1 MITPENPRAEIEGM
15 VAGGDLH
22 GLLLKAGELH
32 GHFCSY
38 LTLGLKAGCMAVR
51 ELGAKSTGMEEL
63 IAIVETN
70 SCFSDGV
77 QIATG
82 CSFGNNALVFRDV
95 GKTAFTLARRDGE
108 SVRVVLRPDYQERF
122 GSGSPEAS
130 ALFDKLVRR
139 REEPAPGESERMM
152 QLWREISFGHLEIP
166 EEELFKVERRV
177 TQLPSYAPIFAS
189 AACSECGE
197 NVMESRLRIRDGQPI
212 CMDCAGLEQ
221 YVLDGSGMSLRIW
234 R

>member
-1 MITPENPRAEIEGM
+1 MITPENPRAEIEEM

-22 GLLLKAGELH
+22 ALLLKAGELH

-108 SVRVVLRPDYQERF
+108 SVRVVLRPDYHERF
-122 GSGSPEAS
+122 GSGSSEAS
-130 ALFDKLVRR
+130 ALFDKLVQR

-152 QLWREISFGHLEIP
+152 QLWREISFAHLEIP
-166 EEELFKVERRV
+166 EEELFNVERRV
-177 TQLPSYAPIFAS
+177 TQVPPYAPIFAS
-189 AACSECGE
+189 ATCSECGE